1 MIGDISSDP
10 DSVSCYPHDSSN
22 GTQPSV
28 PRLMK
33 GYIFPIATITDYCK
47 PSNLKQ
53 VYKLAML
60 EV

>member
-1 MIGDISSDP
+1 MIGNISSDP
-10 DSVSCYPHDSSN
+10 DSVSCYLHDSSN

-33 GYIFPIATITDYCK
+33 GYIFPIAAITDYCK

-53 VYKLAML
+53 VYKLTML